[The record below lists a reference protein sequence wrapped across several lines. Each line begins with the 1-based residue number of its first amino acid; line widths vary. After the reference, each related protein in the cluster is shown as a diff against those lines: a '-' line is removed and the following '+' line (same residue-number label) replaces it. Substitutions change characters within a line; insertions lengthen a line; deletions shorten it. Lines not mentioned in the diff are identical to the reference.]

1 MATNF
6 IDENTYAPLTEADD
20 AQGSVTKALVMS
32 ATLRQAYVETDG
44 DNALANL
51 SRLLG
56 NTSLEPGGGGINV
69 AREVA
74 RRARIMARRSSKQ
87 DDVVDNGFIRGVLSA
102 YVSRVRDMFD
112 DMEARVDN

>member
-6 IDENTYAPLTEADD
+6 IDAGTYAPMTEDDD

-32 ATLRQAYVETDG
+32 ATLRQAYTETGG
-44 DNALANL
+44 DNALLNL
-51 SRLLG
+51 ARLMG

-74 RRARIMARRSSKQ
+74 RRGAIMARRYSKQ
-87 DDVVDNGFIRGVLSA
+87 GDVVDNGFIRGVLSA

-112 DMEARVDN
+112 DMPDA

>member
-6 IDENTYAPLTEADD
+6 IDADTYAPMTEGDD

-32 ATLRQAYVETDG
+32 ATLRQAYAETGG
-44 DNALANL
+44 DNALINL

-74 RRARIMARRSSKQ
+74 RRGAIMARRSSKQ
-87 DDVVDNGFIRGVLSA
+87 GDVVDNGFIRGVLSA
-102 YVSRVRDMFD
+102 YVSRIRDMFD
-112 DMEARVDN
+112 DMPGA

>member
-6 IDENTYAPLTEADD
+6 IDADTYAPMTEGDD

-32 ATLRQAYVETDG
+32 ATLRQAYAETGG
-44 DNALANL
+44 DNALINL

-69 AREVA
+69 A
-74 RRARIMARRSSKQ
+74 
-87 DDVVDNGFIRGVLSA
+87 LSLIHI
-102 YVSRVRDMFD
+102 
-112 DMEARVDN
+112 

>member
-1 MATNF
+1 MTINY
-6 IDENTYAPLTEADD
+6 IDEGTYAPMTEGDD

-32 ATLRQAYVETDG
+32 ATLRQAYAETGG
-44 DNALANL
+44 DNALINL

-56 NTSLEPGGGGINV
+56 NTSLEPGGGGVNV

-74 RRARIMARRSSKQ
+74 RRGAIMARRSSKQ
-87 DDVVDNGFIRGVLSA
+87 GDVVDNGFIRGVLSA

-112 DMEARVDN
+112 DTPDA

>member
-1 MATNF
+1 MATHF
-6 IDENTYAPLTEADD
+6 IDASTYAPMTENDD

-32 ATLRQAYVETDG
+32 ATLRQAYAETGG
-44 DNALANL
+44 DNALLNL
-51 SRLLG
+51 SRLMG

-74 RRARIMARRSSKQ
+74 RRGAIMARRSSKQ
-87 DDVVDNGFIRGVLSA
+87 GGVVDNGFIRGVLSA

-112 DMEARVDN
+112 DMPGA

>member
-6 IDENTYAPLTEADD
+6 IDADTYAPMTDDDD

-32 ATLRQAYVETDG
+32 ATLRQAYTETG
-44 DNALANL
+44 GEHALINL

-74 RRARIMARRSSKQ
+74 RRGAVMARRSSKQ
-87 DDVVDNGFIRGVLSA
+87 GDVVDNGYIRGVLSA
-102 YVSRVRDMFD
+102 YVSRIRGMFD
-112 DMEARVDN
+112 DMEEA